1 MHEFSIVQGLIQ
13 QVEEQL
19 QKENYR
25 KVLTIE
31 VEVGEMSGV
40 VVDARGFGVGVC
52 SEGTMADG
60 AKLSVSMVRVTAEC
74 RQCHKEFNVEEYT
87 FSCPECGAPD
97 LEVLSG
103 YELIFK
109 EMEVE

>member
-19 QKENYR
+19 EKANCK

-40 VVDARGFGVGVC
+40 VVDALEFAFDVC
-52 SEGTMADG
+52 SEGTVADG
-60 AKLSVSMVRVTAEC
+60 AKLTVTMVPVTAKC
-74 RQCHKEFNVEEYT
+74 RQCHREFNVEEYT
-87 FSCPECGAPD
+87 FSCPGCRNPD
-97 LEVLSG
+97 LEILSG